1 MKKLIIFSILIV
13 CVLSVM
19 AQKQYKANA
28 NKLPI
33 AYVNIDSLLLNYQFA
48 REANEGLVKKQEES
62 RLIINTRARKLQSEM
77 DEFQRKLENNEFTS
91 RERAEEEQKKLL
103 QEQKILR
110 DLDGKL
116 SKQLT
121 DDQQLMSEQLRDK
134 LKEMIIVFN
143 KDRKYEII
151 LSNTAN
157 DNILYAAFGYDIT
170 NELLKLL
177 NEAYSKKQI
186 MYAPQNVE
194 SFWGFKFGDN
204 KDYVIDN
211 IREIKGYTRAG
222 YDRIDDKI
230 ILENVRLFEFEF
242 DTLKMNFY
250 DSEFQKGTIVKIYN
264 TENKKNLNKDID
276 KLIITL
282 NNNYG
287 NGEKI
292 QKRNDYTISKIWKSS
307 SNNRDLV
314 YLTTNNYSTKFG
326 KILTLK
332 IEFNG
337 INAHKILHN

>member
-13 CVLSVM
+13 CVQSVI

-77 DEFQRKLENNEFTS
+77 DEFQRKLENNEFKS

-103 QEQKILR
+103 QEQKVLQ

-121 DDQQLMSEQLRDK
+121 DEQQLISKQLRDK
-134 LKEMIIVFN
+134 LKEMIVVFN
-143 KDRKYEII
+143 KDKKYEII

-157 DNILYAAFGYDIT
+157 DNILYAALGYDIT

-177 NEAYSKKQI
+177 NEAYSKRQI

-204 KDYVIDN
+204 KDYIMDN
-211 IREIKGYTRAG
+211 IREIKGYSHAG
-222 YDRIDDKI
+222 YDRIDDNI

-276 KLIITL
+276 KLINTL

-292 QKRNDYTISKIWKSS
+292 QKINDYTISKIWKSS